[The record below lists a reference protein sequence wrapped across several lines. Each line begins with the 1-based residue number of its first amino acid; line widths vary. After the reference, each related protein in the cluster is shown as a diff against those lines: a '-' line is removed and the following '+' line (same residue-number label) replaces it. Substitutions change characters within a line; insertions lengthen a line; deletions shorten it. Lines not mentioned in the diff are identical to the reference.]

1 MGCRNRELT
10 EDGPLSSS
18 SSSLSDALLF
28 ATMCIIGLPVDVHV
42 KDGSVYSGIFHTAS
56 EENEYGIVLKKARM
70 TKKGKADVN
79 VPNGELIET
88 LVILSG
94 DLVQVVTKGVS
105 HPADGVAGNMSGD
118 RIEAVAGTVSS
129 DECSKNSAKKST
141 ESNINKKKGGRVLME
156 NGNGCPCVTPTRAGK
171 EHGGRNMPLNHI
183 ENASELVKEKTD
195 RVNLSEIRESSGAS
209 MNRRQEDDGSQGK
222 QDDFNQKL
230 EVHREESADN
240 VQDTKMTSKPFPLRV
255 SCDPSSTIVRR
266 GIQFCERTTSEY
278 TSSSSSV
285 VSSGSSTLLNPA
297 ANVSSRNSEPTS
309 TAMIPHGS
317 ELNKS
322 GKEFKLNPGAKV
334 FSPSFT
340 KPTAATSPALP
351 AVASMGM
358 GFIPTNCPVTPSP
371 TVQPEVGLNSFQS
384 RTSVPVKV
392 VPYNNFST
400 GNGGGASQF
409 SQPIVG
415 HMSSR
420 AQTVRYAGQYPV
432 QAGPTYVHPN
442 SQAVMVGRFGQL
454 VYVHPV
460 SQDLVQGTPA
470 MSPLSARPMLT
481 PHQVQFPKHQ
491 GTAGQ
496 SLLCVPPQFMAT
508 GQQPF
513 PIAKSHPIFATSLPF

>member
-10 EDGPLSSS
+10 EDDAVSS
-18 SSSLSDALLF
+18 SSSLSEALLF

-56 EENEYGIVLKKARM
+56 VENEYGIVLKKARM
-70 TKKGKADVN
+70 TKKGKTDAN
-79 VPNGELIET
+79 VANGELIDT

-94 DLVQVVTKGVS
+94 DLVQVVTKGVLL
-105 HPADGVAGNMSGD
+105 PADAVAGNMSGD
-118 RIEAVAGTVSS
+118 RTEAVTGTVSS
-129 DECSKNSAKKST
+129 DECSKNGAKKST
-141 ESNINKKKGGRVLME
+141 ESAINKKKGGRVLMQ
-156 NGNGCPCVTPTRAGK
+156 NGNGFHGVTPTRAGK

-183 ENASELVKEKTD
+183 ENASELENKRSD
-195 RVNLSEIRESSGAS
+195 GVNLTEIRESSGAS
-209 MNRRQEDDGSQGK
+209 MNRRQVDDGSQGK

-230 EVHREESADN
+230 EVYMEESADK
-240 VQDTKMTSKPFPLRV
+240 QDTKMTSKLFPFGV
-255 SCDPSSTIVRR
+255 SCDPSTVIVQRD
-266 GIQFCERTTSEY
+266 IQCCERTTSEY
-278 TSSSSSV
+278 TSSSSNV

-297 ANVSSRNSEPTS
+297 ANVSSRNSERTS
-309 TAMIPHGS
+309 TEMIPHGS

-340 KPTAATSPALP
+340 KPIAASSPAVP
-351 AVASMGM
+351 TVASM
-358 GFIPTNCPVTPSP
+358 GFIPTNCPVVPGP
-371 TVQPEVGLNSFQS
+371 AVQPEVGSNPFPS

-392 VPYNNFST
+392 LPYNNFTT
-400 GNGGGASQF
+400 GNGGSASQF

-442 SQAVMVGRFGQL
+442 TQAVMVGRFGQL

-460 SQDLVQGTPA
+460 SQDLVQGAPA
-470 MSPLSARPMLT
+470 ISPLSARPMLT

-496 SLLCVPPQFMAT
+496 ALQLCVPPQFMAT